1 MSFLAS
7 RRHQEGL
14 KKSHTNLLF
23 TVMFLQY
30 FSVEWLLGVH
40 FLSWHNDKLS
50 PTNEIVFLWGLPCWS
65 CVHPVVC
72 KSRAMYFW
80 WRLILYY
87 HLLSNLVWC
96 LWYWWFLMNWN
107 FESWEVFWRFFCS
120 KCSEEEWFT
129 ALDNLSSTVSYWFF
143 STRTFIFFEFLWLG
157 LFQGS

>member
-87 HLLSNLVWC
+87 HLLSNLVWWLIVGWLC
-96 LWYWWFLMNWN
+96 FVIGYIN
-107 FESWEVFWRFFCS
+107 CS
-120 KCSEEEWFT
+120 RTWCWLDVVDIMQQWIHKCIKG
-129 ALDNLSSTVSYWFF
+129 VGGQF
-143 STRTFIFFEFLWLG
+143 SNI
-157 LFQGS
+157 